1 MMERSN
7 TLSEDVYQ
15 IIRSNI
21 INGIWEMGKRLTEKE
36 LSEQIHVSRTPIRW
50 ALSRLYD
57 EGLLYY
63 NKNIGYRVRIVT
75 VDDIIE
81 IYKIRLA
88 LEVLSFREASM
99 KMSDAD
105 FQVLE
110 GILAESK
117 KAVENNDPAGLVGSS
132 SQFNLIIYDF
142 AQMPRLKMIQQNL
155 QEYLARFRKISFG
168 GEENDRREIAVYEH
182 EQIIRAMKSKDFGTL
197 EVLIEDHLNRSK
209 EYILSVAE
217 EYGTDYFSDDD
228 MD

>member
-1 MMERSN
+1 MERSN
-7 TLSEDVYQ
+7 TLSEDVYH

-63 NKNIGYRVRIVT
+63 HKNVGYRVRIIT

-99 KMSDAD
+99 QMSDED

-110 GILAESK
+110 GILATSK
-117 KAVENNDPAGLVGSS
+117 QAIENNDPVGLLGSS
-132 SQFNLIIYDF
+132 SEFNLIIYDF
-142 AQMPRLKMIQQNL
+142 AKMPRLKMIQQNL
-155 QEYLARFRKISFG
+155 QEYLASFRKISFG
-168 GEENDRREIAVYEH
+168 GENNERREIAVYEH
-182 EQIIRAMKSKDFGTL
+182 EQIIRAMKNRDFSTL

-209 EYILSVAE
+209 EYILSLAK
-217 EYGTDYFSDDD
+217 EYGTDYFSEDDIE
-228 MD
+228 